1 METELK
7 SWENVSEWITLVNK
21 RFIEL
26 YNEKIISSSTYPE
39 DESILGA
46 YEVYIAR
53 EMQKLIPSLI
63 VIMFQNGTY
72 GYLYKSIVLD
82 FYGNPT
88 YEQKYTII
96 PDMDFELLLGEII
109 GTCDPLRNQVWNTLE
124 KEILMDE
131 KILLE
136 MVKHHQEQRQRIMRK
151 ERI

>member
-63 VIMFQNGTY
+63 VVMFQNGTY

-151 ERI
+151 ERN